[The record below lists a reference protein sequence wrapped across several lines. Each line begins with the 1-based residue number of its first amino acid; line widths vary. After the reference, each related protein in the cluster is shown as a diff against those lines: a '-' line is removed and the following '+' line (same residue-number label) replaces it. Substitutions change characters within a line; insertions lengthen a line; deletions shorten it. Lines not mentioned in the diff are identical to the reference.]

1 MFGKKTT
8 AEDVMK
14 MFSAL
19 PDEEKKKFLEGVKPT
34 TEEQIDEAKKDIA
47 EKGPDSQTE
56 KDRID
61 ESVGEQER
69 EDENEDSQTA
79 KDRVDESEG
88 MQKAEEKKDNE
99 EAAAEPEKGEEPAE
113 EKTADNADVTEALAA
128 RISALEE
135 KLAAFEE
142 SLADKVEKD
151 HNQDFGSSPSVP
163 SKQDEGGRMADVM
176 YGYAGANARK
186 YY

>member
-19 PDEEKKKFLEGVKPT
+19 PDEEKKKFLDGVKPT
-34 TEEQIDEAKKDIA
+34 TEEQIDKAKADIA

-61 ESVGEQER
+61 ESVGEQEH
-69 EDENEDSQTA
+69 EDGNEDNQTA

-88 MQKAEEKKDNE
+88 MQEAEEKHEAEDSMEEEAAEHSDKTEENREDVMQRLSDRVTALEEGIKALNELKAQMEEYSAKQADSFGYKGKAAEEKKSMQDMS
-99 EAAAEPEKGEEPAE
+99 
-113 EKTADNADVTEALAA
+113 ADELKKHILSGN
-128 RISALEE
+128 
-135 KLAAFEE
+135 
-142 SLADKVEKD
+142 
-151 HNQDFGSSPSVP
+151 
-163 SKQDEGGRMADVM
+163 
-176 YGYAGANARK
+176 
-186 YY
+186 